1 MTGTPSVTYTRSS
14 SVDANVQSL
23 ILGGSL
29 ELLEH
34 VSVGLRL
41 PVTFAAFSPDG
52 SLSRSTASFG
62 NIELA
67 GSYEAAVARRLA
79 LVTSLAVALPT
90 SQGNEIPADL
100 DRVPAARVDVMGYD
114 RSSLAFA
121 AASARGYEDNALFAP
136 NRLGL
141 VPRLTLAYDAYPFR
155 AEPYV
160 KIENL
165 FSTASSPAYLG
176 EVVGG
181 IRIGYWVERHLEI
194 GLRGWCNVAYA
205 GPDERAAISIESS
218 LLGRFG
224 SVRPF
229 AGVIVPVVGPP
240 FENAFLAVRLGVAAV
255 W

>member
-1 MTGTPSVTYTRSS
+1 
-14 SVDANVQSL
+14 VQSL
-23 ILGGSL
+23 ILGGTL

-67 GSYEAAVARRLA
+67 GSYEAAVARRVA

-100 DRVPAARVDVMGYD
+100 DRAPAARVDVMGYD
-114 RSSLAFA
+114 RSSLALA

-141 VPRLTLAYDAYPFR
+141 VPKLTLAYDAYPFR
-155 AEPYV
+155 VEPYV
-160 KIENL
+160 RVENL
-165 FSTASSPAYLG
+165 FSTGSPPAYLG

-181 IRIGYWVERHLEI
+181 FRIGYWVERHFEV
-194 GLRGWCNVAYA
+194 GLRAWCNIPYA
-205 GPDERAAISIESS
+205 GPDERAAVSVESS

-224 SVRPF
+224 SVRPYG
-229 AGVIVPVVGPP
+229 GVIVPVAGPP
-240 FENAFLAVRLGVAAV
+240 FENGFLGVRVGVAGV